1 MKVLFILFLVILL
14 PLVMSVHN
22 GFSQSLFNG
31 TSVSILQINNAYDSK
46 QWSTLDSYLIKGFEI
61 KAVIPGSELDKNITY
76 YNTNPSSVL
85 VVLEKT
91 NSSSIQTSLLER

>member
-1 MKVLFILFLVILL
+1 
-14 PLVMSVHN
+14 MSTHN

-31 TSVSILQINNAYDSK
+31 TSVSIWQINNAYDSK
-46 QWSTLDSYLIKGFEI
+46 LWSTLDSYLIKGFEI
-61 KAVIPGSELDKNITY
+61 KAVIPVSELDKNITY

-91 NSSSIQTSLLER
+91 N